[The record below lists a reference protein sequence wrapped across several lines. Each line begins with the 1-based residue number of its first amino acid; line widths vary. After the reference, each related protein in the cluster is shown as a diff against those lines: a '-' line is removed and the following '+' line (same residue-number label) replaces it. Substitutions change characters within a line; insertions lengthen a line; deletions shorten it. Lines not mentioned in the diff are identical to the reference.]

1 MTIQE
6 LIKELQSKCV
16 DLNKQ
21 VLIYDSAWDQNN
33 PIDFIDFDSEG
44 NVVLY

>member
-6 LIKELQSKCV
+6 LITELQSKCV
-16 DLNKQ
+16 DLNKE
-21 VLIYDSAWDQNN
+21 VLMYDYEWDQENA
-33 PIDFIDFDSEG
+33 IDCIDFDSDG